1 MAAYLNRTISLVTGQ
16 TGPAADDDRHSSS
29 TDTVDKSSPGSPLS
43 RLNSTLQPSGS
54 TTAANLLTESRLYQS
69 NDKSPLQIFV
79 RAKKKINDIYGE
91 IEEYV
96 HETTTF
102 INALHAEA
110 EIVDKAERELFES
123 YVYKVAAIREVLQ
136 RDHMKVAFF
145 GRTSNGKSSVINA
158 MLREKILPS
167 GIGHTTNCFCQVEG
181 SNGGEAY
188 LMKEGSDEKLNV
200 VNIKQLANALCQ
212 EKLCESSLVRIFWP
226 RERCSLLRDDVVFV
240 DSPGVDVSANLDDW
254 IDNHCLNADVF
265 VLVLNAESTMT
276 RAEKQFFH
284 TVSQKLSKPNI
295 FILNNRWDAS
305 ANEPECQESELAKVK
320 SQHTERCIDFLTK
333 ELKVSNE
340 KEAAER
346 VFFVSARETLQA
358 RIEEAKG
365 NPPHMGA
372 IAEGFQMRYFEFQD
386 FERKFEEC
394 ISQSAVKT
402 KFQQHSSRGKSV
414 SGDMKSML
422 DNIYER
428 ITIFRNLKQ
437 DQKNMLTERI
447 QGTETQMMQVTR
459 EMKMKIHN
467 MVEEVEEKVS
477 KALNEEIWRLGVLID
492 EFNMPFHPERLV
504 LNIYKKE
511 LNAHVESG
519 LGSNLRA
526 RLSMALAMNV
536 ESAQTE
542 MTDRMHALVPNEQ
555 LLATST
561 KMVVRTQ
568 PFEMLYSLN
577 CQNLCADFQEDLEFK
592 FSWGIAAM
600 IQRFTGKVR
609 ERSKKGQ
616 PALVNRQSSIGHS
629 VSTPATT
636 PVEATPVCLL
646 PAPVVA
652 GITPEQL
659 SLISRFA
666 VSSIGSQGTVGG
678 LVVAGI
684 VLLNSYVLN
693 THHLQMLKTIGWRV
707 LVGVGALYGCIYLYE
722 RLSWTNSAKERTFK
736 GQYVRHATKKLKMI
750 VDLTS
755 ANCSHQVQQELSSTF
770 ARLCRTV
777 DTATTDMNDELKTL
791 DSQLNILEANQ
802 KQLKLLRNKAN
813 YIQNE
818 LDIFEHNYISPQ

>member
-16 TGPAADDDRHSSS
+16 TGPNNNDDKNSTA
-29 TDTVDKSSPGSPLS
+29 TDTVDDSRHNLSLQTSASSTS
-43 RLNSTLQPSGS
+43 
-54 TTAANLLTESRLYQS
+54 ANFNPMMSDNRMYQT

-96 HETTTF
+96 LETTTF
-102 INALHAEA
+102 INALHADA

-123 YVYKVAAIREVLQ
+123 YVFKVAAIREVLQ

-181 SNGGEAY
+181 SDGGEAY

-305 ANEPECQESELAKVK
+305 ANEPEFQESVK

-358 RIEEAKG
+358 RIEESKG
-365 NPPHMGA
+365 NPPHLGA
-372 IAEGFQMRYFEFQD
+372 IAEGFQIRYFEFQD

-414 SGDMKSML
+414 SGDMRSML

-437 DQKNMLTERI
+437 DQKNLLTERI

-536 ESAQTE
+536 ESAQNE

-555 LLATST
+555 LVTNSS

-609 ERSKKGQ
+609 ERSKKQ
-616 PALVNRQSSIGHS
+616 TPALINRQSSIGHTVVTP
-629 VSTPATT
+629 VSTP
-636 PVEATPVCLL
+636 VETTPVCLL
-646 PAPVVA
+646 PTPGVVG

-659 SLISRFA
+659 SIISRFA
-666 VSSIGSQGTVGG
+666 MSSIGSQGTVGG
-678 LVVAGI
+678 LVVAG
-684 VLLNSYVLN
+684 V
-693 THHLQMLKTIGWRV
+693 MLKTIGWRV
-707 LVGVGALYGCIYLYE
+707 LVGIGALYGCIYLYE

-777 DTATTDMNDELKTL
+777 DTATTDMNEELKTL
-791 DSQLNILEANQ
+791 ESQLNVLEANQ

-818 LDIFEHNYISPQ
+818 LDIFEHNYIAPQ

>member
-1 MAAYLNRTISLVTGQ
+1 MAAYLNRTISMVTGNGANANAGA
-16 TGPAADDDRHSSS
+16 TSSNFNPNAS
-29 TDTVDKSSPGSPLS
+29 MVENRTMQNAL
-43 RLNSTLQPSGS
+43 
-54 TTAANLLTESRLYQS
+54 A
-69 NDKSPLQIFV
+69 DKSPLQVFV

-96 HETTTF
+96 IETTQF

-123 YVYKVAAIREVLQ
+123 YVHKVAAIREVLT

-181 SNGGEAY
+181 SDGQEAY

-200 VNIKQLANALCQ
+200 VSIKQLANALCQ
-212 EKLCESSLVRIFWP
+212 EKLSESSLVRIFWP

-254 IDNHCLNADVF
+254 IDNHCINADVF

-305 ANEPECQESELAKVK
+305 ANEPEFQDSDLEKVK
-320 SQHTERCIDFLTK
+320 SQHTERCIDFLTR

-358 RIEEAKG
+358 RLEEAKG
-365 NPPHMGA
+365 NPPHLGA
-372 IAEGFQMRYFEFQD
+372 IAEGFQVRYFEFQD

-402 KFQQHSSRGKSV
+402 KFEQHSSRGKSL
-414 SGDMKSML
+414 SADMCSML
-422 DNIYER
+422 DNIFER
-428 ITIFRNLKQ
+428 TTIFRNLKI
-437 DQKNMLTERI
+437 DQKNLLTERI

-459 EMKMKIHN
+459 DMKLKIHN
-467 MVEEVEEKVS
+467 MVEEVEQKVS

-492 EFNMPFHPERLV
+492 EFNMPFHPEPLV

-511 LNAHVESG
+511 LNSHVESG

-536 ESAQTE
+536 EAAQRE
-542 MTDRMHALVPNEQ
+542 MTDRMYTLVPNEKVVVQ
-555 LLATST
+555 TKIATRS
-561 KMVVRTQ
+561 Q

-592 FSWGIAAM
+592 FSWGITAM

-609 ERSKKGQ
+609 ERNKKGP
-616 PALVNRQSSIGHS
+616 PALLNRPNS
-629 VSTPATT
+629 VGNLSPSTPGTDT
-636 PVEATPVCLL
+636 PLCLIPRPVG
-646 PAPVVA
+646 
-652 GITPEQL
+652 GITQEQL
-659 SLISRFA
+659 SVISRFA
-666 VSSIGSQGTVGG
+666 MASVGSQGTVGG
-678 LVVAGI
+678 LIVAGI
-684 VLLNSYVLN
+684 
-693 THHLQMLKTIGWRV
+693 MLKTIGWRV
-707 LVGVGALYGCIYLYE
+707 LLGVGALYGCIYLYE
-722 RLSWTNSAKERTFK
+722 RLSWTNSAKERAFK
-736 GQYVRHATKKLKMI
+736 SQYVRHATKKLKMI

-770 ARLCRTV
+770 ARLCRLV
-777 DTATTDMNDELKTL
+777 DNATTDMNEELKSL
-791 DSQLNILEANQ
+791 ESQLAVLESNQ

-818 LDIFEHNYISPQ
+818 LDIFENNYIRQN

>member
-16 TGPAADDDRHSSS
+16 TGPAHDDDDRHASS
-29 TDTVDKSSPGSPLS
+29 TDTVDKSLS
-43 RLNSTLQPSGS
+43 RLNSSLQPSGS
-54 TTAANLLTESRLYQS
+54 TASANLLPESRLYQS

-123 YVYKVAAIREVLQ
+123 YVHKVAGIREVLQ

-305 ANEPECQESELAKVK
+305 ANEPECQESVK

-372 IAEGFQMRYFEFQD
+372 IAEGFQIRYFEFQD

-414 SGDMKSML
+414 SGDMKKML
-422 DNIYER
+422 DDIYER

-437 DQKNMLTERI
+437 DQKNLLTERI

-555 LLATST
+555 ILATST

-684 VLLNSYVLN
+684 
-693 THHLQMLKTIGWRV
+693 MLKTIGWRV

-777 DTATTDMNDELKTL
+777 DTATTDMNDELKAL
-791 DSQLNILEANQ
+791 DSQLNILETNQ

>member
-16 TGPAADDDRHSSS
+16 TGPAANDDDRHSSS
-29 TDTVDKSSPGSPLS
+29 TDTVDKSSLS
-43 RLNSTLQPSGS
+43 RLNSSLQPSGS
-54 TTAANLLTESRLYQS
+54 TTAANLLPESRLYQS

-305 ANEPECQESELAKVK
+305 ANEPECQESVRSSRVK

-372 IAEGFQMRYFEFQD
+372 IAEGFQIRYFEFQD

-646 PAPVVA
+646 PAPGVA

-684 VLLNSYVLN
+684 
-693 THHLQMLKTIGWRV
+693 MLKTIGWRV

>member
-1 MAAYLNRTISLVTGQ
+1 MTEESNNQAAYLNRTLSVVTGNGGNAGN
-16 TGPAADDDRHSSS
+16 TSSN
-29 TDTVDKSSPGSPLS
+29 THNKS
-43 RLNSTLQPSGS
+43 LNYDP
-54 TTAANLLTESRLYQS
+54 TALMSENRTMHINA
-69 NDKSPLQIFV
+69 DKSPLQVFV
-79 RAKKKINDIYGE
+79 RAKKKINDIYVE

-96 HETTTF
+96 NETTQF

-110 EIVDKAERELFES
+110 DIVDKAERELFES
-123 YVYKVAAIREVLQ
+123 YVLKVSGIREVLA

-181 SNGGEAY
+181 SDSHEAY
-188 LMKEGSDEKLNV
+188 LIKEGSDEKLNV

-212 EKLCESSLVRIFWP
+212 EKLSESSLVRIFWP

-305 ANEPECQESELAKVK
+305 AHEPESQESVK
-320 SQHTERCIDFLTK
+320 IQHTERCIDFLTK
-333 ELKVSNE
+333 ELKITNE

-346 VFFVSARETLQA
+346 VFFVSAREALQA

-365 NPPHMGA
+365 NSPSQGA
-372 IAEGFQMRYFEFQD
+372 LAEGFQMRYFEFQD

-394 ISQSAVKT
+394 ISKSAVQT
-402 KFQQHSSRGKSV
+402 KFEKHSSRGKTL
-414 SGDMKSML
+414 SGDMRSML
-422 DNIYER
+422 DNIFER
-428 ITIFRNLKQ
+428 ITIFRNLKV
-437 DQKNMLTERI
+437 DQKTLLTERI
-447 QGTETQMMQVTR
+447 QGTETEMMNVTR
-459 EMKMKIHN
+459 EMKLKIHN
-467 MVEEVEEKVS
+467 MVEEVEQKVS

-492 EFNMPFHPERLV
+492 EFNMPFHPEPLV

-511 LNAHVESG
+511 LNGHVEAG

-536 ESAQTE
+536 EAAQRE
-542 MTDRMHALVPNEQ
+542 MTERMHALLPNEK
-555 LLATST
+555 LIPPT
-561 KMVVRTQ
+561 KIVARSQ

-592 FSWGIAAM
+592 FSWGITAM

-609 ERSKKGQ
+609 ERNNYKKQ
-616 PALVNRQSSIGHS
+616 PAIMNRQGS
-629 VSTPATT
+629 VVQNPISPISPVGDTPLCLIPT
-636 PVEATPVCLL
+636 PV
-646 PAPVVA
+646 
-652 GITPEQL
+652 GNITQEQL
-659 SLISRFA
+659 SIISRFA
-666 VSSIGSQGTVGG
+666 LTSIGSQGTVGG
-678 LVVAGI
+678 LIVAGI
-684 VLLNSYVLN
+684 
-693 THHLQMLKTIGWRV
+693 MLKTIGWRV

-722 RLSWTNSAKERTFK
+722 RLSWTNSAKERAFK
-736 GQYVRHATKKLKMI
+736 AQYVRHATKKLKMI

-777 DTATTDMNDELKTL
+777 DTATTDMNEELKTL
-791 DSQLNILEANQ
+791 EGQLAILEANQ

-818 LDIFEHNYISPQ
+818 LEIFENNYIASN

>member
-1 MAAYLNRTISLVTGQ
+1 M
-16 TGPAADDDRHSSS
+16 
-29 TDTVDKSSPGSPLS
+29 
-43 RLNSTLQPSGS
+43 
-54 TTAANLLTESRLYQS
+54 
-69 NDKSPLQIFV
+69 
-79 RAKKKINDIYGE
+79 
-91 IEEYV
+91 
-96 HETTTF
+96 
-102 INALHAEA
+102 
-110 EIVDKAERELFES
+110 
-123 YVYKVAAIREVLQ
+123 
-136 RDHMKVAFF
+136 
-145 GRTSNGKSSVINA
+145 
-158 MLREKILPS
+158 
-167 GIGHTTNCFCQVEG
+167 
-181 SNGGEAY
+181 
-188 LMKEGSDEKLNV
+188 
-200 VNIKQLANALCQ
+200 
-212 EKLCESSLVRIFWP
+212 
-226 RERCSLLRDDVVFV
+226 
-240 DSPGVDVSANLDDW
+240 
-254 IDNHCLNADVF
+254 
-265 VLVLNAESTMT
+265 
-276 RAEKQFFH
+276 
-284 TVSQKLSKPNI
+284 
-295 FILNNRWDAS
+295 
-305 ANEPECQESELAKVK
+305 
-320 SQHTERCIDFLTK
+320 
-333 ELKVSNE
+333 SNE

-372 IAEGFQMRYFEFQD
+372 IAEGFQIRYFEFQD

-437 DQKNMLTERI
+437 DQKNLLTERI

-616 PALVNRQSSIGHS
+616 PALVNRQSSIGVSFYSIVVLHHLYYISAIESRSQHS
-629 VSTPATT
+629 VSTPTTT

-678 LVVAGI
+678 LVVAG
-684 VLLNSYVLN
+684 VVSVN
-693 THHLQMLKTIGWRV
+693 
-707 LVGVGALYGCIYLYE
+707 A
-722 RLSWTNSAKERTFK
+722 
-736 GQYVRHATKKLKMI
+736 
-750 VDLTS
+750 
-755 ANCSHQVQQELSSTF
+755 
-770 ARLCRTV
+770 
-777 DTATTDMNDELKTL
+777 
-791 DSQLNILEANQ
+791 
-802 KQLKLLRNKAN
+802 
-813 YIQNE
+813 
-818 LDIFEHNYISPQ
+818 

>member
-1 MAAYLNRTISLVTGQ
+1 MAAYLNRTISMVTGNGGDAGNN
-16 TGPAADDDRHSSS
+16 TNSNTTHN
-29 TDTVDKSSPGSPLS
+29 KS
-43 RLNSTLQPSGS
+43 LNYDP
-54 TTAANLLTESRLYQS
+54 TALMSENRTMHINA
-69 NDKSPLQIFV
+69 DKSPLQIFV
-79 RAKKKINDIYGE
+79 RAKKKINDIYVE

-96 HETTTF
+96 AETTTF

-123 YVYKVAAIREVLQ
+123 YVLKVAGIREVLA

-181 SNGGEAY
+181 SDSSEAY
-188 LMKEGSDEKLNV
+188 LIKEGSDEKLNV

-212 EKLCESSLVRIFWP
+212 EKLSESSLVRIFWP
-226 RERCSLLRDDVVFV
+226 RERCMLLRDDVVFV

-305 ANEPECQESELAKVK
+305 ANEPESQESVK

-333 ELKVSNE
+333 ELKVTTE

-346 VFFVSARETLQA
+346 VFFVSAREALQA

-365 NPPHMGA
+365 NSPSQGA
-372 IAEGFQMRYFEFQD
+372 IAEGFHTRYFEFQD

-394 ISQSAVKT
+394 ISKSAVQT
-402 KFQQHSSRGKSV
+402 KFEKHSSRGKTL
-414 SGDMKSML
+414 SGDMRSML

-428 ITIFRNLKQ
+428 ITIFRNLKM
-437 DQKNMLTERI
+437 DQKTLLSERI
-447 QGTETQMMQVTR
+447 QGTETEMMCVTR
-459 EMKMKIHN
+459 EMKLKIHN
-467 MVEEVEEKVS
+467 MVEEVEQKVS

-492 EFNMPFHPERLV
+492 EFNMPFHPEPLV

-511 LNAHVESG
+511 LNGHVEAG

-536 ESAQTE
+536 EAAQRE
-542 MTDRMHALVPNEQ
+542 MTDRMHALVPSESVAPQ
-555 LLATST
+555 T
-561 KMVVRTQ
+561 KVVVRAQ

-592 FSWGIAAM
+592 FSWGITSM
-600 IQRFTGKVR
+600 IQRFTGKVK
-609 ERSKKGQ
+609 ERNRKQQ
-616 PALVNRQSSIGHS
+616 PAILNRQGS
-629 VSTPATT
+629 VMNPVSPITPETPLCLIPT
-636 PVEATPVCLL
+636 PVG
-646 PAPVVA
+646 
-652 GITPEQL
+652 GISQEQL

-666 VSSIGSQGTVGG
+666 ISSIGSQGTVGG
-678 LVVAGI
+678 LIVAGI
-684 VLLNSYVLN
+684 
-693 THHLQMLKTIGWRV
+693 MLKTIGWRV
-707 LVGVGALYGCIYLYE
+707 LVGVGALYGCVYLYE
-722 RLSWTNSAKERTFK
+722 RLSWTNSAKERAFK
-736 GQYVRHATKKLKMI
+736 AQYVRHATKKLKMI

-777 DTATTDMNDELKTL
+777 DTATTDMNEELKTL
-791 DSQLNILEANQ
+791 EAQLSVLEANQ

-818 LDIFEHNYISPQ
+818 LEIFENNYIAPN

>member
-1 MAAYLNRTISLVTGQ
+1 MAAYLNRTISMVTGN
-16 TGPAADDDRHSSS
+16 GGNAGNSSNSNSSS
-29 TDTVDKSSPGSPLS
+29 SQHNKS
-43 RLNSTLQPSGS
+43 LNYDP
-54 TTAANLLTESRLYQS
+54 TALMSENRTMHINA
-69 NDKSPLQIFV
+69 DKSPLQVFV
-79 RAKKKINDIYGE
+79 RAKKKINDIYVE

-96 HETTTF
+96 GETTQF
-102 INALHAEA
+102 INALHADA

-123 YVYKVAAIREVLQ
+123 YVLKVSGIREVLA

-181 SNGGEAY
+181 SDSSEAY
-188 LMKEGSDEKLNV
+188 LIKEGSDEKLNV
-200 VNIKQLANALCQ
+200 TNIKQLANALCQ
-212 EKLCESSLVRIFWP
+212 EKLSESSLVRIFWP

-284 TVSQKLSKPNI
+284 TVSQKLSKPNL

-305 ANEPECQESELAKVK
+305 AHEPESQESVK
-320 SQHTERCIDFLTK
+320 IQHTERCIDFLTK
-333 ELKVSNE
+333 ELKITNE

-346 VFFVSARETLQA
+346 VFFVSAREALQA

-365 NPPHMGA
+365 NSPSQGA
-372 IAEGFQMRYFEFQD
+372 LAEGFQIRYFEFQD

-394 ISQSAVKT
+394 ISKSAVQT
-402 KFQQHSSRGKSV
+402 KFEKHSSRGKNL
-414 SGDMKSML
+414 SGDMRSML
-422 DNIYER
+422 DNIFER
-428 ITIFRNLKQ
+428 ITIFRNLKV
-437 DQKNMLTERI
+437 DQKTLLNERI
-447 QGTETQMMQVTR
+447 QGTEMDMMNVTR
-459 EMKMKIHN
+459 EMKLKIHN
-467 MVEEVEEKVS
+467 MVEEVEQKVS

-492 EFNMPFHPERLV
+492 EFNMPFHPEPLV

-511 LNAHVESG
+511 LNGHVEAG

-536 ESAQTE
+536 EAAQRE
-542 MTDRMHALVPNEQ
+542 MTDRMHALVPNEKVI
-555 LLATST
+555 APT
-561 KMVVRTQ
+561 KIASRTQ

-592 FSWGIAAM
+592 FSWGITAM
-600 IQRFTGKVR
+600 IQRFTGKVK
-609 ERSKKGQ
+609 ERNMKRQ
-616 PALVNRQSSIGHS
+616 PAIMNRQGS
-629 VSTPATT
+629 VIQNPISPISPANDTPMCLIPT
-636 PVEATPVCLL
+636 PVG
-646 PAPVVA
+646 

-666 VSSIGSQGTVGG
+666 MTSIGSQGTVGG
-678 LVVAGI
+678 LIVAGI
-684 VLLNSYVLN
+684 
-693 THHLQMLKTIGWRV
+693 MLKTIGWRV
-707 LVGVGALYGCIYLYE
+707 LVGVGALYGCIYFYE
-722 RLSWTNSAKERTFK
+722 RLSWTNSAKERAFK
-736 GQYVRHATKKLKMI
+736 SQYVRHATKKLKMI

-777 DTATTDMNDELKTL
+777 DTATTDMNEELKTL
-791 DSQLNILEANQ
+791 DGQLTILESNQ

-818 LDIFEHNYISPQ
+818 LEIFENNYIRSN